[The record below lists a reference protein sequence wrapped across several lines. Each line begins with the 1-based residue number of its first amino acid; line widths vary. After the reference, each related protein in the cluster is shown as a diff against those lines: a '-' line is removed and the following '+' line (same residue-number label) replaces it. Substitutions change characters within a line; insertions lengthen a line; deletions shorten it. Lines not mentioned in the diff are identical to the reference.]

1 MDEGIEKR
9 VIVSRMNL
17 LGLISAAAGFIDSF
31 YLGWL
36 KITGNTA
43 ACSQIGD
50 CDAVNSSP
58 YAMIGDVPIAFIGAL
73 GYALILLMIVVGM
86 RCPAWTD
93 NLNLALFGVTLTG
106 MIYSAYL
113 TYLEVAVIHAICP
126 FCILSAALMSF
137 LFVLSI
143 LRMRENFVIE

>member
-1 MDEGIEKR
+1 MEKR
-9 VIVSRMNL
+9 VTADRVNL
-17 LGLISAAAGFIDSF
+17 LGLISAIAGFIDSF

-43 ACSQIGD
+43 ACSQFGD

-58 YAMIGDVPIAFIGAL
+58 YAMIGGIPIAFIGAL
-73 GYALILLMIVVGM
+73 GYALIVLMIVIGM
-86 RCPAWTD
+86 RRPVWAE
-93 NLNLALFGVTLTG
+93 NVNLALFGVTLIG

-126 FCILSAALMSF
+126 FCVLSAVLMSF
-137 LFVLSI
+137 LFVLSA
-143 LRMRENFVIE
+143 LRIREIFVSE

>member
-1 MDEGIEKR
+1 MTVNRIN
-9 VIVSRMNL
+9 V
-17 LGLISAAAGFIDSF
+17 LGLISAIVGFVDSL

-73 GYALILLMIVVGM
+73 GYALIIVMIYVDIRRPSWAENVS
-86 RCPAWTD
+86 
-93 NLNLALFGVTLTG
+93 LVLFGVTLVG
-106 MIYSAYL
+106 LIYSAYL
-113 TYLEVAVIHAICP
+113 TYLEVAIIHAICP
-126 FCILSAALMSF
+126 FCVLSAVLMSF
-137 LFVLSI
+137 LFVLSF
-143 LRMRENFVIE
+143 LRMRRYFVSE